1 MLDTEVRKFIQ
12 EDFLRRSESFLD
24 PLLEATETP
33 RSLAIFLGQLGYNA
47 DLLIDST
54 TGELTSSFSGAFDT
68 FVEMLPEL
76 QKKIYDAVDS
86 AQDDQI
92 DNYSSLGSFV
102 AERLFNDLPTHLE
115 NLWQAVGS
123 AMVPSYSVDQAATVS
138 VSLAKDVL
146 SHLTYVYLRREE
158 PMALHFSLF
167 IGILDLEFIPALVLG
182 QEPNTIE
189 VRRSGYR
196 YQISIKSLLTIAG
209 SVAELFSTEG
219 LDVSL
224 AQNFIQ
230 SLARRLAMRT
240 VRFVEGVAS
249 ENIQDLSIRLDHNG
263 IEARTS
269 HLPSPPQLIEIP
281 FPLDLPVEGIEL
293 MPSVVIQPADNGATD
308 QRPTWKLSWNSF
320 ELPLPETFEFGGFQL
335 TALINSS
342 NSDETSGLFISS
354 DGMGL
359 SIRLQAG
366 VRISVPSDLIT
377 DLNGNQLVFD
387 LWAEI
392 LVSPSG
398 SIPHRSISLEFRLRP
413 FAIADTSMGLSLS
426 PPGLGGIRFALY
438 DPGDVYISAGSGLN
452 IGKEFSLNLSMK
464 RFGVMLPNLIFK
476 PVIRQ
481 FHVSEKALK
490 SMRRMVLEDSQI
502 NRLEELVG
510 HHFSS
515 EAQFISDLSLGTI
528 FTDVQL
534 ETVLAHT
541 TDWVADSGGQTT
553 YSREI
558 LIDAP
563 VTFSINESGNTSIDF
578 DGNVTVS
585 KLEPVELAATGF
597 VMEANKINFNLA
609 ASKRSFSFEKGIL
622 YLPPNLPLVPN
633 LLVQDFTIDPDGI
646 SCKVKKSF
654 IVSISSG
661 TIDSESDMV
670 TTFLDGEIQ
679 IALSDLDIELA
690 RNSVRHFDIAGM
702 VRLPLL
708 PFVLGARLG
717 MQQWGGGYQQ
727 TLQLESLETALF
739 DLGPGSLSFDQIK
752 LQGKLDQN
760 SFNLHG
766 NITNGVMD
774 LGSPFVLSLE
784 TASISLNHDSK
795 SERLEMQLGTLEIG
809 PLGMVEDARFVYQNV
824 QDGPIKVF
832 IETTLSW
839 QDLRQRLTLDTL
851 PDQFPLPPDNATIK
865 AYLNW
870 EDNGAGGY
878 KLVLRFAAEL
888 SDLGSI
894 WSFIPEEFRPEVR
907 NIRFAFEATYA
918 SAAAF
923 QNASNTSA
931 FTGEALVEME
941 LRPLAL
947 PDIPG
952 ADLFEYDRDQWIKAS
967 LKGGIR
973 SVNGSNEGYM
983 ELGIHGAPE
992 LGVNF
997 PGMPQI
1003 EPPIQIELKKV
1014 DFNLK
1019 AQQGTDQLTGQLQLE
1034 GSFKLR
1040 PISPEQS
1047 KLPVPPAMMAHMEK
1061 LFKAVGLDTTFEGT
1075 AKFDLKFKGEKA
1087 AVSLGIAFEDARLQM
1102 DLFDMVAGAAR
1113 GMAAPQGLDGSA
1125 NAIDLDIDVDIS
1137 LREIKI
1143 QLGSIKDA
1151 ATADNNQFGFELGF
1165 DATIAGVQV
1174 DNFSFKLSNKEFSFG
1189 FAELKIPVALPRFP
1203 IERKDLDELRGTS
1216 GAWDYQNKWQQEA
1229 RPQLVGSIG
1238 RLKDEIEAL
1247 KNELA
1252 DGSATESDLRVKR
1265 KALFENSARQFLIDS
1280 IFAVHQIVG
1289 DSNRELYQG
1298 LVEAYMTLMD
1308 ATIHQI
1314 AFDTKLDFVLSNVR
1328 FVLPFQN
1335 PSDIR
1340 VEGGARLSGFKDDD
1354 ALKPLE
1360 QLEFGLGLSA
1370 EYIYFNVE
1378 GGDPIPLPVFG
1389 QYKNE
1394 DDELEA
1400 KVGVQLNHARIGYG
1414 YSKNALVVAFA
1425 GQLKIAESLV
1435 DDLNTA
1441 DDIGIGIRLPERS
1454 RLGFKLDLIPITL
1467 GEVNFLLPLLEF
1479 DVDLRKEYSPGI
1491 VNSST
1496 CEPYWDG
1503 LQLVSPNIIRNSFK
1517 HFRFSPFFGSLLAP
1531 NYKIGYDLMLGNA
1544 QNGLTYVCDDYLVI
1558 LPSSPSTI
1566 IPMLADGVPFFNN
1579 LCTNIRLAGFGVNF
1593 NLQRPFP
1600 SMSPLALFEIFGLLA
1615 DPMMPIDPNGALAN
1629 TIRATIQNARIT
1641 LPPAVVRMFPEYG
1654 TVLSREI
1661 NYTIN
1666 LGTLITVT
1674 QAVAGPVGQVVKNLQ
1689 QTTGDVADFLE
1700 TVKNDP
1706 PQVSPAEIMAL
1717 LPPELRRIEL
1727 EGSFVGFDASAA
1739 FVLLTP
1745 PEAKEAFARRD
1756 NPLPDNSLRLIYDEP
1771 FTNLPNWMFENETI
1785 SGWKLVPPRN
1795 RHAAW
1800 HVEDGELRQTANIDF
1815 ETFVVH
1821 KKVYQDIEFTVVLRS
1836 DTKNAIGVI
1845 FGYQNEKNHYRLVF
1859 YPDRQSELVK
1869 VQNGQPTVLSQLRI
1883 RPIAIGR
1890 NHSVKTHV
1898 EGGRG
1903 LQIQVFVDSRL
1914 SLDYTDQATTRQSK
1928 PFTKGQIGLYCHAN
1942 PGARFG
1948 SVQVHQFGAPQRG
1961 EFADPAWLTAYEPNF
1976 SREAV
1981 PVYNSADP
1989 QNSPLNGDLFEDFT
2003 ASDLPTIDSE
2013 VSGVLVGAEVKLL
2026 EEQVFRLIGYV
2037 FTDGTFGLVSTLD
2050 IEPLKLSVAGISVEL
2065 PLEVKGRLALNGRAQ
2080 GAKSYAQLTAS
2091 VWGTWEPLPGIIE
2104 LNAGSNNKPIFLTLH
2119 SNGRFALQGSGNLQ
2133 LFGGAAIIN
2142 GTVDVSHT
2150 HCFVKGNFRYKP
2162 NAMIGGTHI
2171 VELRLASA
2179 GRIGP
2184 ENSFE
2189 LSGAGDLWILGRKIS
2204 NVKGLVSD
2212 KGAAVEG
2219 QIDLTNN
2226 WNGIEIEKLT
2236 LAARGMIDLSQS
2248 GSPNFLFEGDAYLR
2262 LFGNSNSVNRLEIT
2276 GRGGIKAE
2284 AGELTT
2290 FIEGNLF
2297 WQGRKWLQGRVS
2309 LNSTKG
2315 IQLEGQT
2322 HFGLILSPGR
2332 VGGVNVASLVF
2343 RINLGGTVSISP
2355 AGSFS
2360 CNLLLDWDLGINL
2373 PGNKKQT
2380 LPIASSSNQLSGNLS
2395 SPVELINLENF
2406 KLIPVEDLNFTLP
2419 VPTLKGKGNPAL
2431 VVGQRNNKIAIYAR
2445 AGNQHRT
2452 VYFED
2457 LDFVTGITSGT
2468 PPTLTPGTRPTLNS
2482 GRWPGTEGFNDL
2494 GALPT
2499 LNGGEFPKLIPG
2511 TYPAPL
2517 TSSLPIP
2524 QFESGSGQAGLAGLN
2539 KFSTNPRVNIYSEYE
2554 VEWNNQTISIDLNQL
2569 TSSPISFGVNPNH
2582 RFYLQIA
2589 GKKYAFNGGNITNQ

>member
-1 MLDTEVRKFIQ
+1 MLDTEARKFIQ
-12 EDFLRRSESFLD
+12 DNLLRRSESFLS
-24 PLLEATETP
+24 PLAEVMETP
-33 RSLAIFLGQLGYNA
+33 RSLAIFLGHLGYNT

-54 TGELTSSFSGAFDT
+54 TGEVTSPYSDAFDT

-76 QKKIYDAVDS
+76 QQKIYDAVDS

-92 DNYSSLGSFV
+92 DSYSSLGNFV
-102 AERLFNDLPTHLE
+102 AECLFNDLPTLLE
-115 NLWQAVGS
+115 GLAQPIGS
-123 AMVPSYSVDQAATVS
+123 SMVPSHPANEAATVS
-138 VSLAKDVL
+138 VSLAKDIL

-158 PMALHFSLF
+158 PLALHFALF

-196 YQISIKSLLTIAG
+196 YQIRIKLLLTIAG
-209 SVAELFSTEG
+209 SVAELFRTEG

-230 SLARRLAMRT
+230 SFARNLAMRT

-249 ENIQDLSIRLDHNG
+249 EVIQDLSIRLDHNG
-263 IEARTS
+263 IEARTL
-269 HLPSPPQLIEIP
+269 HLPSPPLLIEIP
-281 FPLDLPVEGIEL
+281 FPLNLPVEGIEL
-293 MPSVVIQPADNGATD
+293 MPSVIIQPADNGATD
-308 QRPTWKLSWNSF
+308 QRPTWKLSWNSIEF
-320 ELPLPETFEFGGFQL
+320 PIPEAFEFGGFQL
-335 TALINSS
+335 IALTNPS
-342 NSDETSGLFISS
+342 NSDESSGLFIAS
-354 DGMGL
+354 DATGL

-392 LVSPSG
+392 LASPSG

-426 PPGLGGIRFALY
+426 PPGMSGIRFVFY

-452 IGKEFSLNLSMK
+452 FGKEFTFNLSMK
-464 RFGVMLPNLIFK
+464 RFGVTLPNSMFK

-490 SMRRMVLEDSQI
+490 IVRRMAFEDSQI
-502 NRLEELVG
+502 NRLEELSG
-510 HHFSS
+510 LHFNS
-515 EAQFISDLSLGTI
+515 EAQFISDLKIGTT

-534 ETVLAHT
+534 ETILAHT
-541 TDWVADSGGQTT
+541 TDWVLDSGEETT
-553 YSREI
+553 GSREI
-558 LIDAP
+558 SIDAP
-563 VTFSINESGNTSIDF
+563 VTFSVDDSGNTSVDF
-578 DGNVTVS
+578 DESVTVGR
-585 KLEPVELAATGF
+585 LEPVELAATGF
-597 VMEANKINFNLA
+597 VVEADKISFNLS
-609 ASKRSFSFEKGIL
+609 ASKRGLSFEQGIL
-622 YLPPNLPLVPN
+622 YLSPNLPLIPN
-633 LLVQDFTIDPDGI
+633 LIIQDFTIDQDGI

-654 IVSISSG
+654 MVSLSG
-661 TIDSESDMV
+661 GNIDPESDMV
-670 TTFLDGEIQ
+670 TSFLDGEIQ

-690 RNSVRHFDIAGM
+690 RNSVQHFDIAGM

-708 PFVLGARLG
+708 PMVLGVRLG
-717 MQQWGGGYQQ
+717 MQQWAGAYQQ
-727 TLQLESLETALF
+727 TLQLERLETASF
-739 DLGPGSLSFDQIK
+739 DLGHGSLSFDQIK
-752 LQGKLDQN
+752 LQGKLVKN
-760 SFNLHG
+760 SFTLNG
-766 NITNGVMD
+766 TITNGVMD

-784 TASISLNHDSK
+784 TASVSLYHDDSE

-809 PLGMVEDARFVYQNV
+809 PLGVVEDARLVYQHA
-824 QDGPIKVF
+824 QDGSMTVF
-832 IETTLSW
+832 IETTLTW
-839 QDLRQRLTLDTL
+839 QDLRQRLNLDQL

-894 WSFIPEEFRPEVR
+894 WSFIPEEFRPEPR
-907 NIRFAFEATYA
+907 NIQFMFEATYDNA
-918 SAAAF
+918 TDF
-923 QNASNTSA
+923 QNASTSGQ
-931 FTGEALVEME
+931 FSGEVSVKME
-941 LRPLAL
+941 LQPPAL

-952 ADLFEYDRDQWIKAS
+952 ADLFEYNRDQWIEAT
-967 LKGGIR
+967 LRGGIR
-973 SVNGSNEGYM
+973 SGVNGANEGYM
-983 ELGIHGAPE
+983 EMGIANAPE
-992 LGVNF
+992 VGVNF
-997 PGMPQI
+997 PGLPQN

-1019 AQQGTDQLTGQLQLE
+1019 AQQGSEQLAGQLQLE
-1034 GSFKLR
+1034 GGFKLR
-1040 PISPEQS
+1040 PINPAKS

-1075 AKFDLKFKGEKA
+1075 ARFDLKFKGGKA
-1087 AVSLGIAFEDARLQM
+1087 AVSLGIAFDQARLQM

-1113 GMAAPQGLDGSA
+1113 GMAPPQGMDGSA

-1137 LREIKI
+1137 LRKIKI
-1143 QLGSIKDA
+1143 QLGSIEDT
-1151 ATADNNQFGFELGF
+1151 ATTDKTQFGFELGL

-1174 DNFSFKLSNKEFSFG
+1174 DEFSFKLSDKEFSFG

-1203 IERKDLDELRGTS
+1203 VERKDLDELRGAS
-1216 GAWDYQNKWQQEA
+1216 GAWDYQIKWQQEA
-1229 RPQLVGSIG
+1229 RPQLVDSISK
-1238 RLKDEIEAL
+1238 LKDEIKAL
-1247 KNELA
+1247 KYELA
-1252 DGSATESDLRVKR
+1252 AVQASESHLRAKR

-1289 DSNRELYQG
+1289 DSNRGVYQG
-1298 LVEAYMTLMD
+1298 LVEAYMSLMD

-1354 ALKPLE
+1354 PMKPLE

-1389 QYKNE
+1389 QYKNGAG
-1394 DDELEA
+1394 ELEA
-1400 KVGVQLNHARIGYG
+1400 KVSLQLNHARIGYG

-1425 GQLKIAESLV
+1425 GQLKIAESLA
-1435 DDLNTA
+1435 DELNTA

-1454 RLGFKLDLIPITL
+1454 RLGFKLDIIPITL

-1491 VNSST
+1491 VDSST

-1503 LQLVSPNIIRNSFK
+1503 LQLVAPNIIRSSFK

-1531 NYKIGYDLMLGNA
+1531 NYKTGYDLMLGNA
-1544 QNGLTYVCDDYLVI
+1544 QNGFTYVCDDYLVI
-1558 LPSSPSTI
+1558 LPTSPQTI

-1615 DPMMPIDPNGALAN
+1615 DPMMPVDPNGTLAN

-1674 QAVAGPVGQVVKNLQ
+1674 QAVAGPVGQVVKSLQ

-1706 PQVSPAEIMAL
+1706 PQVSPAQVLAL
-1717 LPPELRRIEL
+1717 LPPELRRIKL
-1727 EGSFVGFDASAA
+1727 EGSFVGFNASAA

-1745 PEAKEAFARRD
+1745 QEAKEAFGRRD
-1756 NPLPDNSLRLIYDEP
+1756 NPLPDNPLRLIFDEP
-1771 FTNLPNWMFENETI
+1771 FTNLPKWMFENETI
-1785 SGWKLVPPRN
+1785 SGWKIVPPNN
-1795 RHAAW
+1795 RQAAW
-1800 HVEDGELRQTANIDF
+1800 SVEEGELRQTANIDF
-1815 ETFVVH
+1815 ETYVVH
-1821 KKVYQDIEFTVVLRS
+1821 KKVFLNIEFTAVLRS
-1836 DTKNAIGVI
+1836 DTDNAIGVI
-1845 FGYQNEKNHYRLVF
+1845 LGYENEKNYYRLVF
-1859 YPDRQSELVK
+1859 YPDQRRSELMK
-1869 VQNGQPTVLSQLRI
+1869 VHQGQTTILSQLTKSI
-1883 RPIAIGR
+1883 VIGR
-1890 NHSVKTHV
+1890 NYTVKTRI
-1898 EGGRG
+1898 ERGRG
-1903 LQIQVFVDSRL
+1903 LRIQILVNSQQW
-1914 SLDYTDQATTRQSK
+1914 LDHTDQTD
-1928 PFTKGQIGLYCHAN
+1928 PFTKGQIGLYCQAN

-1948 SVQVHQFGAPQRG
+1948 SVQVHQFGAPQQD
-1961 EFADPAWLTAYEPNF
+1961 EFADPAWLTTHQPNF
-1976 SREAV
+1976 NKAAV
-1981 PVYNSADP
+1981 PLYNPADP
-1989 QNSPLNGDLFEDFT
+1989 ENSPLKGDLFEDFT
-2003 ASDLPTIDSE
+2003 ASDLPAIDSE

-2026 EEQVFRLIGYV
+2026 EDQVFRFLGYV
-2037 FTDGTFGLVSTLD
+2037 FTDGTFGLISTLD

-2065 PLEVKGRLALNGRAQ
+2065 PLEVQGRLALEGRSQ
-2080 GAKSYAQLTAS
+2080 GAKSYAQVTAS

-2104 LNAGSNNKPIFLTLH
+2104 MNAGSKSKPIWLTLH
-2119 SNGRFALQGSGNLQ
+2119 SNGRFALKGSGNLK
-2133 LFGGAAIIN
+2133 LFGKAAIID
-2142 GTVDVSHT
+2142 GSVDISHT
-2150 HCFVKGNFRYKP
+2150 HCFVEGGFTYQSFHKIGNQ
-2162 NAMIGGTHI
+2162 HI
-2171 VELRLASA
+2171 LEVSLASA

-2184 ENSFE
+2184 GSEFQ
-2189 LSGAGDLWILGRKIS
+2189 LSGEGTLKILGKS
-2204 NVKGLVSD
+2204 VGNVKGIISD
-2212 KGAAVEG
+2212 KGVAVEA
-2219 QIDLTNN
+2219 QFNASNWN
-2226 WNGIEIEKLT
+2226 WNGIDIKKFTMAL
-2236 LAARGMIDLSQS
+2236 RGMVDLSQS
-2248 GSPNFLFEGDAYLR
+2248 GSPKFLFEGDTFLR
-2262 LFGNSNSVNRLEIT
+2262 LFGGPTVANRLEIT
-2276 GRGGIKAE
+2276 GRGGIRTE

-2290 FIEGNLF
+2290 FIEGKLF

-2309 LNSTKG
+2309 VHSKEG

-2322 HFGLILSPGR
+2322 HFGLILSPGI

-2360 CNLLLDWDLGINL
+2360 CDLRLDWDLGINL
-2373 PGNKKQT
+2373 PGNDKQT
-2380 LPIASSSNQLSGNLS
+2380 LPIASSSIHLTGNLT
-2395 SPVELINLENF
+2395 SPIELINLKNF
-2406 KLIPVEDLNFTLP
+2406 KLIPVEGFNITLP
-2419 VPTLKGKGNPAL
+2419 VPTLKGKGNPLL
-2431 VVGQRNNKIAIYAR
+2431 VVGRKNGKIAIYTR
-2445 AGNQHRT
+2445 VGNNRRT
-2452 VYFED
+2452 MYFED
-2457 LDFVTGITSGT
+2457 LDFVTGVTTGTLPKLTSGKL
-2468 PPTLTPGTRPTLNS
+2468 PDLKGGRLPFSNGISDPGAFPTL
-2482 GRWPGTEGFNDL
+2482 DK
-2494 GALPT
+2494 
-2499 LNGGEFPKLIPG
+2499 GEFPKLNTTDIKYPTALKG
-2511 TYPAPL
+2511 TF
-2517 TSSLPIP
+2517 PIP
-2524 QFESGSGQAGLAGLN
+2524 RSASGESGLN
-2539 KFSTNPRVNIYSEYE
+2539 QLDESPRANIYSEYE
-2554 VEWNNQTISIDLNQL
+2554 VDWNNQTISVDLSSLN
-2569 TSSPISFGVNPNH
+2569 SSPILFGINSNH
-2582 RFYLQIA
+2582 MFYLQIA
-2589 GKKYAFNGGNITNQ
+2589 GKKYAFNGSNITNQ